1 MTNLTNVLIKWSTC
15 GRGAIAI
22 LILALISLSIIGC
35 ASKPK
40 KQPDTIKE
48 FLSQPRPE

>member
-1 MTNLTNVLIKWSTC
+1 MTNLTNVPIKWPPYV
-15 GRGAIAI
+15 RGAMA
-22 LILALISLSIIGC
+22 LVVLALISLSIAGC
-35 ASKPK
+35 ATKPK